1 MTATVLVTGG
11 AGYIGSV
18 VADQLLTRGH
28 DVVVLDDLS
37 TGHREAVPAGVT
49 FVHAGIGDRAAVTA
63 LFDRRPVHAIVHL
76 AAFALVAESVANPDK
91 YRVNNVA
98 NARVLLDAAVAAG
111 VQRFVFSSSCTV
123 YGIPAAVPI
132 AEDAA
137 TAPMSPYGE
146 TKLEFERLLRDYA
159 VRHRL
164 SSVSLRYFNAAGA
177 TERRGEDH
185 DPESHL
191 IPNVLAVALGK
202 RPAVDIFGTDYP
214 TPDGT
219 AVRDY
224 IHVDDLADAHV
235 RAVDLTPDGAIALN
249 PGRATRPRSWRRH
262 SERPPCSAG
271 ARGDRVWKR
280 FSRARG
286 GGTARTRAG
295 TGADSVE
302 ASVLLQVGRAVPTT
316 PWELVLTSSR
326 ETQFVLAVLAVFSVV
341 SWYFIVLK
349 WWQFRRMRQLGDRFL
364 AEVEKVPRLEDAY
377 HAAMRLPP
385 SPYNR
390 LLREGIHFF
399 SELRPGSLK
408 PSAAAGAAAAPQT
421 ALTTTQLEALRMVLA
436 KEVAAE
442 RDGAARFIPWLA
454 TFGSVSP
461 LLGLLGT
468 VLGVMDAFIGIAIGG
483 SGNISA
489 VAPGVAEAL
498 VTTVA
503 GLAVAVP
510 AVIAYNIFVN
520 RLGLFAGELEGFAQ
534 EIIATLA
541 REGRL

>member
-1 MTATVLVTGG
+1 M
-11 AGYIGSV
+11 
-18 VADQLLTRGH
+18 
-28 DVVVLDDLS
+28 
-37 TGHREAVPAGVT
+37 
-49 FVHAGIGDRAAVTA
+49 
-63 LFDRRPVHAIVHL
+63 
-76 AAFALVAESVANPDK
+76 
-91 YRVNNVA
+91 
-98 NARVLLDAAVAAG
+98 
-111 VQRFVFSSSCTV
+111 
-123 YGIPAAVPI
+123 
-132 AEDAA
+132 
-137 TAPMSPYGE
+137 
-146 TKLEFERLLRDYA
+146 
-159 VRHRL
+159 
-164 SSVSLRYFNAAGA
+164 
-177 TERRGEDH
+177 
-185 DPESHL
+185 
-191 IPNVLAVALGK
+191 
-202 RPAVDIFGTDYP
+202 
-214 TPDGT
+214 
-219 AVRDY
+219 
-224 IHVDDLADAHV
+224 
-235 RAVDLTPDGAIALN
+235 
-249 PGRATRPRSWRRH
+249 
-262 SERPPCSAG
+262 
-271 ARGDRVWKR
+271 
-280 FSRARG
+280 
-286 GGTARTRAG
+286 
-295 TGADSVE
+295 E

-326 ETQFVLAVLAVFSVV
+326 ETQFVLVVLAVFSVV

-349 WWQFRRMRQLGDRFL
+349 WWQFRRMRQLADRFM
-364 AEVEKVPRLEDAY
+364 AEIEKAPRLEDAY
-377 HAAMRLPP
+377 HAAMRLPA

-408 PSAAAGAAAAPQT
+408 ASAAGAGGAAAAPPT
-421 ALTTTQLEALRMVLA
+421 ALTATQLEALRMVLA

-468 VLGVMDAFIGIAIGG
+468 VLGVMDAFIGIAVGG

-541 REGRL
+541 REGRI